1 MNKFIKNSV
10 MLMATIA
17 LFLLGI
23 IGVSAAPQQITLGP
37 ATQTGRYIAGVGFS
51 YKKTTDG
58 KFLYCIDMNKDTAQN
73 TTASLISSPA
83 VNGGTYYILKNGYPE
98 KSITGDTDKD
108 YYITQTAIWW
118 YLDETTGSHNL
129 GDMFKHS
136 GSDDYGLRSKVK
148 SLVDAGVQHKN
159 DAIPSEVATEI
170 ALSASSNSMTLSN
183 GYYVSESI
191 GVSKLTNTNTY
202 TVKLTNA
209 PDGTIISKNGG
220 MESNYTGAF
229 SLKNNETFRVKIP
242 SQKVT
247 DTSLS
252 IKIDA
257 SASGA
262 WQYTL
267 NAYKPAVASMQS
279 IVLLDKVKSDACTSM
294 TLEIASSKVSVLKID
309 TNTKQPLAGAVLVLK
324 DATGKEITRW
334 TSTVNA
340 HVIRNLSNGDYTV
353 EEISAPTG
361 YRLNKN
367 VAKFTI
373 SDSRRDIRVNFENAP
388 EKIVVNI
395 SKVDQQTKNQLA
407 GAVLVIKNARGEIV
421 YKFETKTTP
430 ESITDLEYGTYTVEE
445 LSAPEGY
452 IKSNNVVT
460 FTIDKDHLSHQIV
473 IENAKEVIVPDT
485 ANPASMLFIM
495 LGIAITGFG
504 ISYIKK
510 NGQKR
515 FSK

>member
-202 TVKLTNA
+202 TVKFNA
-209 PDGTIISKNGG
+209 NG
-220 MESNYTGAF
+220 
-229 SLKNNETFRVKIP
+229 
-242 SQKVT
+242 
-247 DTSLS
+247 
-252 IKIDA
+252 
-257 SASGA
+257 
-262 WQYTL
+262 
-267 NAYKPAVASMQS
+267 
-279 IVLLDKVKSDACTSM
+279 
-294 TLEIASSKVSVLKID
+294 
-309 TNTKQPLAGAVLVLK
+309 
-324 DATGKEITRW
+324 
-334 TSTVNA
+334 
-340 HVIRNLSNGDYTV
+340 
-353 EEISAPTG
+353 
-361 YRLNKN
+361 
-367 VAKFTI
+367 
-373 SDSRRDIRVNFENAP
+373 
-388 EKIVVNI
+388 
-395 SKVDQQTKNQLA
+395 
-407 GAVLVIKNARGEIV
+407 
-421 YKFETKTTP
+421 
-430 ESITDLEYGTYTVEE
+430 
-445 LSAPEGY
+445 
-452 IKSNNVVT
+452 
-460 FTIDKDHLSHQIV
+460 
-473 IENAKEVIVPDT
+473 
-485 ANPASMLFIM
+485 
-495 LGIAITGFG
+495 
-504 ISYIKK
+504 
-510 NGQKR
+510 
-515 FSK
+515 